1 MKNKYIVIFL
11 CSLMLLSAG
20 CGSNIS
26 QEDYDSLKTEKETLQ
41 TEKETL
47 QTENQQLS
55 KDLSQKSSELTKLN
69 DEFEAYKKEMS
80 PYEKLSKAEAKAKTA
95 EAERQAAEAEKAK
108 KEQEEAEAAAKAAEE
123 QAAAE
128 AAAAEEAKGYE
139 TGITYDQLARTPDDF
154 KSKKVKFTG
163 KVLQVLEGDDETQ
176 IRLAVDNNY
185 DTILYCGYS
194 PSIVTSR
201 ILEDD
206 TITVYGTSLGLYSYT
221 ATLGSKVTIPAIYVD
236 RIDQ

>member
-1 MKNKYIVIFL
+1 MKNKYVVIFL
-11 CSLMLLSAG
+11 CSLMLFSAG
-20 CGSNIS
+20 CGNKIS

-47 QTENQQLS
+47 ETENQQLS
-55 KDLSQKSSELTKLN
+55 KDLSEKSSELTKLN

-176 IRLAVDNNY
+176 IRLAVDSNY
-185 DTILYCGYS
+185 DTVLYCGYS
-194 PSIVTSR
+194 PSIITSR

-206 TITVYGTSLGLYSYT
+206 IITVYGTSVGLYSYT
-221 ATLGSKVTIPAIYVD
+221 ATLGSKVTLPAIYVD